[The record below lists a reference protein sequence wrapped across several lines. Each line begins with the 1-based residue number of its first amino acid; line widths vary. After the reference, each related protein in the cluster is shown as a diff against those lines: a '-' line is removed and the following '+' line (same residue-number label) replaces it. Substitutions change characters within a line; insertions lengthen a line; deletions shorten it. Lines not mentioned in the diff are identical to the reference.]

1 MDKNKVNI
9 KEVIKEDAPER
20 RDQKYNEYVKENTP
34 KKSWFINLCKA
45 YIIGGLICT
54 FGQLLTVLFPVHHS
68 FPYFPQCPVHRPE
81 PVPETG
87 ELRRGRNSCAHHRVC
102 QFRGGSCH

>member
-54 FGQLLTVLFPVHHS
+54 FGQLLTNLYQMGWIKRPLPCTPLFPLFSSV
-68 FPYFPQCPVHRPE
+68 
-81 PVPETG
+81 
-87 ELRRGRNSCAHHRVC
+87 SCSPA
-102 QFRGGSCH
+102 